1 MAAHKNARRWVKAAQ
16 CDSQPCIWARQ
27 LSSLRV
33 SECACRACA
42 CMHFCMHEF
51 CVCVCILVRTRVR
64 AHVRVRLVLARSC
77 ACMHFCMHELI
88 DGDFESK
95 FLIYFFLQ

>member
-1 MAAHKNARRWVKAAQ
+1 M
-16 CDSQPCIWARQ
+16 
-27 LSSLRV
+27 
-33 SECACRACA
+33 
-42 CMHFCMHEF
+42 
-51 CVCVCILVRTRVR
+51 CVCILVRIRVR